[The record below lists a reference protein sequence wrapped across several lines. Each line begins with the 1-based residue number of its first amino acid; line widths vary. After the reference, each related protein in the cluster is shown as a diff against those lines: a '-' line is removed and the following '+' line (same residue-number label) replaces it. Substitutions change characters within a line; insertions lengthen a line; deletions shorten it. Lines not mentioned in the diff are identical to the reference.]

1 MNEKIEYR
9 QIALTSND
17 EKELKD
23 AANISASSSRVASDK
38 ALIDNKNYV
47 IKSSKVESFED
58 KDNKTRYFIDVLFED
73 GSRCPSGC
81 FNGTPLGDAISF
93 ASDVCSP
100 SDTVGQRIYKNTR
113 ALAGSQ
119 WHMLGHSTEL
129 VGKQSFRH
137 TTWRNEYVGSIEDAV
152 FEEVSETQI
161 AKRKNK

>member
-9 QIALTSND
+9 PIALTSND

-81 FNGTPLGDAISF
+81 FNGTELGNALTF

-100 SDTVGQRIYKNTR
+100 NDTIGQRIYKNTR
-113 ALAGSQ
+113 GSFRRN
-119 WHMLGHSTEL
+119 S
-129 VGKQSFRH
+129 SFRH
-137 TTWRNEYVGSIEDAV
+137 VISFCRKKV
-152 FEEVSETQI
+152 FFFSV
-161 AKRKNK
+161 